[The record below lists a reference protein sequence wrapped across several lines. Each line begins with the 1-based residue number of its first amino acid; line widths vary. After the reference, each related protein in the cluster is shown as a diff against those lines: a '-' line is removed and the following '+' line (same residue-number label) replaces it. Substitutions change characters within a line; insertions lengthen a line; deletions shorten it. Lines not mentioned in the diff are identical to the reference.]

1 MAEILCDQVGQGL
14 RESERTV
21 SVKDVHGRRQ
31 YITVEHDFLTVTPEK
46 KYYLPVGVVHVDRKT
61 GALLVELPHEAYSGA
76 NRLWVSSQDLLEP
89 TETTAWAA
97 GWCPG
102 GNQANLTVPLPK
114 RKSRPRPY
122 PLHDRKDDG
131 RAIKRPVDAFGAH
144 LTSHVQCLT
153 AKPNPPADGI
163 DSYCLSHSVRGIV
176 LALVFG
182 PYFAGLDGVNPKRN
196 SEHSCFASK
205 AGKTCCREPQGDVRE
220 ICWTARGKGIGGGLK
235 QRNAV
240 RGTGRNLQN
249 STTLKLSLLL

>member
-89 TETTAWAA
+89 TETPAWAA

-122 PLHDRKDDG
+122 PLHDRKIVPQT
-131 RAIKRPVDAFGAH
+131 AIPIRFLRSWFPNSGLGTHFRKLCFVAPAASTGATFSLDFATGYVYKRIQ
-144 LTSHVQCLT
+144 S
-153 AKPNPPADGI
+153 
-163 DSYCLSHSVRGIV
+163 
-176 LALVFG
+176 
-182 PYFAGLDGVNPKRN
+182 
-196 SEHSCFASK
+196 
-205 AGKTCCREPQGDVRE
+205 
-220 ICWTARGKGIGGGLK
+220 
-235 QRNAV
+235 
-240 RGTGRNLQN
+240 
-249 STTLKLSLLL
+249 LSLLLKEVAG